1 MKLRPLGNTGLMVS
15 EIGFGCGDVG
25 GLIVRGDPEERTRA
39 VSRAVDL
46 GINYFDTAPLYGRGL
61 SETHLGQALK
71 QVSGDIH
78 VGTKVRLAPPDMRDI
93 KGAIVRS
100 AEESLRRLDRDC
112 VDLLQ
117 LHNQITAR
125 RHPEDASVTPED
137 VTGEVL
143 EGFRALGDQGKV
155 SFFGITALGEKEPL
169 HQVVRSGQLNTAQTA
184 YNLLNPSAANPLPE
198 GFPAQDYGNLMSLAH
213 GQGMG
218 IIVIRALAAGALTGS
233 AQRHPVAM
241 PTVAPIGS
249 GRNYREDV
257 DRTGRFQFLV
267 QEGFADSLVEAALRF
282 PLANE
287 FVSTM
292 LVGFSSL
299 EQLELSIEWAQ
310 RGPLPADA
318 LARLLQVWAGFRNP

>member
-1 MKLRPLGNTGLMVS
+1 MKLRELGTTGLMVS

-25 GLIVRGDPEERTRA
+25 GLIVRGDPGERTRA

-46 GINYFDTAPLYGRGL
+46 GINYFDTASMYGRGL

-71 QVSGDIH
+71 QVSGDLH

-93 KGAIVRS
+93 KSAVVRS
-100 AEESLRRLDRDC
+100 AEESLRRLDQDS

-125 RHPEDASVTPED
+125 RSPEETSVTPED
-137 VTGEVL
+137 VMGEVL
-143 EGFRALGDQGKV
+143 EGFRALRDQGKV
-155 SFFGITALGEKEPL
+155 RFFGITALGEKRPL
-169 HQVVRSGQLNTAQTA
+169 HQVVSSGRLNTAQTA

-198 GFPAQDYGNLMSLAH
+198 GFPSRDYGNLISLAH
-213 GQGMG
+213 DHGMG

-233 AQRHPVAM
+233 AHRHPVAM
-241 PTVAPIGS
+241 PAVAPIGS

-257 DRTGRFQFLV
+257 DRAGRFQFLV

-287 FVSTM
+287 LVSTV

-299 EQLELSIEWAQ
+299 EQLELSVEWAR

-318 LARLLQVWAGFRNP
+318 LARLPQVWAGFRNL